1 MKVFFTIV
9 ISQLKKNN
17 VLHFSRLM
25 KNFLL
30 LFLCSFHFLATKKGL
45 KTKFITDDITID
57 GKIDEAAWET
67 VPVAT
72 DFIMFQPDNGKP
84 IRMPKQ

>member
-1 MKVFFTIV
+1 LFVSFFTA
-9 ISQLKKNN
+9 KKRSYKQN
-17 VLHFSRLM
+17 
-25 KNFLL
+25 LL
-30 LFLCSFHFLATKKGL
+30 PTIF
-45 KTKFITDDITID
+45 ID

-72 DFIMFQPDNGKP
+72 DFIMFQPDKKP

>member
-1 MKVFFTIV
+1 M
-9 ISQLKKNN
+9 
-17 VLHFSRLM
+17 
-25 KNFLL
+25 
-30 LFLCSFHFLATKKGL
+30 
-45 KTKFITDDITID
+45 

-84 IRMPKQ
+84 IPDAKTIVKVVYDNDYIHSGFIIDDEPTKIMREISARDDFGASDALAFYQRF

>member
-1 MKVFFTIV
+1 LFVSFFWLQPKKVL
-9 ISQLKKNN
+9 Q
-17 VLHFSRLM
+17 
-25 KNFLL
+25 
-30 LFLCSFHFLATKKGL
+30 
-45 KTKFITDDITID
+45 TKFITDDITID

-84 IRMPKQ
+84 IPDAKTIVKVVYDNDAIYIAALLYDDELK

>member
-1 MKVFFTIV
+1 
-9 ISQLKKNN
+9 
-17 VLHFSRLM
+17 
-25 KNFLL
+25 
-30 LFLCSFHFLATKKGL
+30 LATAKKKVL
-45 KTKFITDDITID
+45 QTKFITDDITID

-84 IRMPKQ
+84 IPDAKNNS

>member
-1 MKVFFTIV
+1 
-9 ISQLKKNN
+9 
-17 VLHFSRLM
+17 M

-30 LFLCSFHFLATKKGL
+30 LFLVRFILATKKSPKQNL
-45 KTKFITDDITID
+45 LPTILLLME
-57 GKIDEAAWET
+57 KIDEAAWET

-84 IRMPKQ
+84 FRMPKNNS

>member
-1 MKVFFTIV
+1 
-9 ISQLKKNN
+9 L
-17 VLHFSRLM
+17 LHLAAL

-30 LFLCSFHFLATKKGL
+30 LFLVVSFFLQPKKRSL
-45 KTKFITDDITID
+45 QTKFITDDTI
-57 GKIDEAAWET
+57 GWKIDEAAWET

-84 IRMPKQ
+84 IPDAKKQ